1 MSDQYRIRANYMTL
15 AELLQSR
22 FRADLRHRGAAY
34 IEAERVSLVRVT
46 PENVFGVVVD
56 GVEYQTQLR
65 YQESEIGLFCT
76 CDQFAK
82 SKACKHLWATVL
94 TTDLEG
100 YVNPAI
106 RPGRFT
112 PFVTKE
118 LAPPIRV
125 DDLKPGYDADVDMP
139 SAGGRSKKKAAAP
152 AVREARLRPWEAK
165 IAGLRE
171 EMVAPTSSSK
181 KTQSQERQ
189 IFYEIDLEASRE
201 AEKLVVQASQRQ
213 RRSSGQW
220 GKVKPLKI
228 RPGELDQIEHEDDR
242 VFLSYLAGAIPERNN
257 WSTQQAELRAAAHR
271 FHMPYELG
279 TLILPEMC
287 QSGRLA
293 IGGEDEKARQTLEW
307 DEGNPWELTIRVKH
321 NCDGSGWLVTG
332 VLVRDDET
340 IELSDAPLAVPGG
353 FVITSDCIA
362 RLSDFGAAEWMKLLS
377 GENSLSIPLDDQ
389 HDFVDTLLD
398 IPSLPRLELPKEL
411 QLEEV
416 HAVPE
421 PSLKIFTPPVS
432 RWRSDSLTAE
442 VLFEYLGTSVAGRN
456 SRWAVVQRDQN
467 RCIIRDRDF
476 EGKAWERL
484 RELGFRKRLNGSQTN
499 ADVEI
504 PRRELGR
511 AVRELVADGW
521 EVFADGSKVR
531 QAGAMKFRVQ
541 SDIDWFDVNAQV
553 DFEGRSVA
561 FPELLQALE
570 RGDSTVRLDDG
581 SLGILPEE
589 WLEQIGMISG
599 LGTLDDENLR
609 FSNSQA
615 ALLDALLSAQD
626 DVEFDDKFE
635 EMRERFRNFSGI
647 ETADAP
653 KSFKG
658 ELRDYQR
665 DGLSWMIFLN
675 DFNFG
680 GCLADDMGLGKTVQF
695 IAMLL
700 KHKAKSKNNAPTLIV
715 VPRSLIFN
723 WHAECNRFG
732 PKLKVLEYT
741 GMERAA
747 LRDEFSSNDVIL
759 TTYGTVRRDITVLK
773 DVQFDYVVLDEA
785 QTIKNPSS
793 QIARASRLLQARH
806 RLALSGTPIEN
817 NAGDLWSIFE
827 FLNPGM
833 LGRSSAFRNHVS
845 DPDSP
850 DSRQMVARGLRPFI
864 LRRTKKEVA
873 SELPDRLEETIYCD
887 MAEEQRRLY
896 DELRV
901 HYRESLLGVVQKDGL
916 AKSKMHVL
924 EALLRLRQA
933 ACHPAL
939 LSRGDEAEAYAK
951 LEFLIPH
958 LNELVAEGHKSL
970 VFSQFTSMLSIVRQH
985 LDETGV
991 EYEYLDGQ
999 TRDRERRVK
1008 RFQEDDECKVFLI
1021 SLKAG
1026 GLGLNLTAADY
1037 VFLLDPWW
1045 NPAVEAQAIDR
1056 AHRVGQTRT
1065 VFAYRLIC
1073 RDTVEEKIAEL
1084 QKKKRDLADAIL
1096 DGADQKSILKDLSVE
1111 DLELLLS

>member
-1 MSDQYRIRANYMTL
+1 MTL
-15 AELLQSR
+15 AEILQSR

-34 IEAERVSLVRVT
+34 IEAERVTIVRVT

-65 YQESEIGLFCT
+65 HNESEIAFFCT

-94 TTDLEG
+94 TADSEG
-100 YVNPAI
+100 YINPSI
-106 RPGRFT
+106 RPGRLV
-112 PFVTKE
+112 PFVPRQRS
-118 LAPPIRV
+118 APINV
-125 DDLKPGYDADVDMP
+125 DDLTGGFDADADVAMKTRKA
-139 SAGGRSKKKAAAP
+139 SSGGTATAATTTTSSAAP
-152 AVREARLRPWEAK
+152 ARLKPWESR
-165 IAGLRE
+165 LVELEE
-171 EMVAPTSSSK
+171 EMITPESGGSSK
-181 KTQSQERQ
+181 KTQGQERQ

-201 AEKLVVQASQRQ
+201 ANKLVIQASQRQ

-220 GKVKPLKI
+220 GKIKPLKI
-228 RPGELDQIEHEDDR
+228 RPGELDLIEHEDDR

-257 WSTQQAELRAAAHR
+257 WSTQQAELKAAAHR
-271 FHMPYELG
+271 FHLPYELG

-287 QSGRLA
+287 RSGRLA
-293 IGGEDEKARQTLEW
+293 IGAEDEKKRQLLDW
-307 DEGNPWELTIRVKH
+307 DATEPWELTVKVKR
-321 NCDGSGWLVTG
+321 NVDGTGWNVTG
-332 VLVRDDET
+332 LLVRGDESLDLA
-340 IELSDAPLAVPGG
+340 EVPLVVPGG
-353 FVITSDCIA
+353 FVVTSDSIGVM
-362 RLSDFGAAEWMKLLS
+362 SDFGAAEWIKVLTDERGLTIP
-377 GENSLSIPLDDQ
+377 EADQNS
-389 HDFVDTLLD
+389 FVDKLLD
-398 IPSLPRLELPKEL
+398 IPALPRLELPKEL

-416 HAVPE
+416 RATPD
-421 PSLKIFTPPVS
+421 PSLKLYSPQVS
-432 RWRSDSLTAE
+432 RWRNDSLMAE
-442 VLFEYLGTSVAGRN
+442 VIFDYMGTPVSGRN
-456 SRWAVVQRDQN
+456 SRWAVVQREHN
-467 RCIIRDRDF
+467 RCIIRDREF
-476 EGKAWERL
+476 ETKRWESL
-484 RELGFRKRLNGSQTN
+484 RELGFRKRLNTSGDG

-504 PRRELGR
+504 ARRDLGR
-511 AVRELVADGW
+511 AVRQLVDEGW
-521 EVFADGSKVR
+521 TVFADGNKVR
-531 QAGAMKFRVQ
+531 QAGSMKFKVN
-541 SDIDWFDVNAQV
+541 SDIDWFDVNAEV

-589 WLEQIGMISG
+589 WLQQIGMISG
-599 LGTLDDENLR
+599 LGTLDDESLR

-615 ALLDALLSAQD
+615 ALLDALLSAQE

-635 EMRERFRNFSGI
+635 EMRERFRSFSGI
-647 ETADAP
+647 ENVIVPDT
-653 KSFKG
+653 FEG

-665 DGLSWMIFLN
+665 DGLSWMSFLN

-695 IAMLL
+695 IAMLM
-700 KHKAKSKNNAPTLIV
+700 KHRQEHKKTKPTLIV

-723 WHAECNRFG
+723 WKSECGRFA
-732 PKLKVLEYT
+732 PELRVMDYT
-741 GMERAA
+741 GVDRAA
-747 LRDEFSSNDVIL
+747 RREEFPNHDVIL
-759 TTYGTVRRDITVLK
+759 STYGTVRRDITILK
-773 DVQFDYVVLDEA
+773 DFEFEYVVLDEA
-785 QTIKNPSS
+785 QTIKNPTS

-833 LGRSSAFRNHVS
+833 LGRSTAFRSHVS

-850 DSRQMVARGLRPFI
+850 DSRSVVARGLRPFI

-873 SELPDRLEETIYCD
+873 SELPDRLEETVYVEMQED
-887 MAEEQRRLY
+887 QRRLY
-896 DELRV
+896 DELRM
-901 HYRESLLGVVQKDGL
+901 HYRDSLLGSIEKDGL

-939 LSRGDEAEAYAK
+939 LNRGEEEEAYAK

-958 LNELVAEGHKSL
+958 IKELVSENHKSL

-985 LDETGV
+985 LDDAGIK
-991 EYEYLDGQ
+991 YEYLDGQ
-999 TRDRERRVK
+999 TRDRQQRVE
-1008 RFQEDDECKVFLI
+1008 RFQEDEDCRVFLI

-1056 AHRVGQTRT
+1056 AHRVGQTKT
-1065 VFAYRLIC
+1065 VFAYRMIC
-1073 RDTVEEKIAEL
+1073 KDTVEEKIAEL

-1096 DGADQKSILKDLSVE
+1096 DGGDQQSILKDLSVE

>member
-1 MSDQYRIRANYMTL
+1 MTL

-65 YQESEIGLFCT
+65 YQENEIGLFCT

-82 SKACKHLWATVL
+82 SKSCKHLWATVL
-94 TTDLEG
+94 TADVEG
-100 YVNPAI
+100 YVNPGI
-106 RPGRFT
+106 RPGRLA
-112 PFVTKE
+112 PFVSREQT
-118 LAPPIRV
+118 APIRV
-125 DDLKPGYDADVDMP
+125 DDLTPGFDADADIP
-139 SAGGRSKKKAAAP
+139 GPGKSRKKVAAP
-152 AVREARLRPWEAK
+152 QRQERLRPWEAK
-165 IAGLRE
+165 IAGLKE
-171 EMVAPTSSSK
+171 EMAAPTSSGR
-181 KTQSQERQ
+181 KTQGQDRQ

-201 AEKLVVQASQRQ
+201 AEKLVIQASQRQ

-271 FHMPYELG
+271 FHLPYELG
-279 TLILPEMC
+279 TLILPDMC
-287 QSGRLA
+287 RSGRLA
-293 IGGEDEKARQTLEW
+293 IAGADDKGAQTIEW
-307 DEGNPWELTIRVKH
+307 DADAPWELTIKVRR

-332 VLVRDDET
+332 VLVRDDESMD
-340 IELSDAPLAVPGG
+340 LSEVPLAVPGG
-353 FVITSDCIA
+353 FVVTSDSIS
-362 RLSDFGAAEWMKLLS
+362 RLRDFGASEWMKLLAS
-377 GENSLSIPLDDQ
+377 EKSLSIPEADQ
-389 HDFVDTLLD
+389 HDFVDTLLG

-416 HAVPE
+416 RAT
-421 PSLKIFTPPVS
+421 PSPALRIFTPPMS
-432 RWRSDSLTAE
+432 KWRSDSLTAE
-442 VLFEYLGTSVAGRN
+442 VVFDYLGTPVPGRN
-456 SRWAVVQRDQN
+456 PKWAVVQREQN
-467 RCIIRDRDF
+467 RCIIRDRDS
-476 EGKAWERL
+476 ETAAWDRL

-504 PRRELGR
+504 PRRDLGR
-511 AVRELVADGW
+511 AVRELVNDGW

-531 QAGAMKFRVQ
+531 QAGAMKFRVE

-599 LGTLDDENLR
+599 LGTLDEESLR

-615 ALLDALLSAQD
+615 ALLDALLSVQD
-626 DVEFDDKFE
+626 DVEFDAKFE

-647 ETADAP
+647 EKVEAP
-653 KSFKG
+653 ESFKG

-700 KHKAKSKNNAPTLIV
+700 KHKQKVKHNAPTLIV

-723 WHAECNRFG
+723 WKSECERFG
-732 PKLKVLEYT
+732 PQLRVLEYT
-741 GMERAA
+741 GMERTA
-747 LRDEFSSNDVIL
+747 LRDEFLNNDVIL
-759 TTYGTVRRDITVLK
+759 TTYGTVRRDIGILK

-793 QIARASRLLQARH
+793 QIARASRLLRAKH

-850 DSRQMVARGLRPFI
+850 ESRQLVARGLRPFI
-864 LRRTKKEVA
+864 LRRTKKQVA

-887 MAEEQRRLY
+887 MEDDQRRLY
-896 DELRV
+896 DELRL
-901 HYRESLLGVVQKDGL
+901 HYRESLLGAVHRDGL

-939 LSRGDEAEAYAK
+939 LNRGDEEEAYAK
-951 LEFLIPH
+951 LDFLIPH
-958 LNELVAEGHKSL
+958 LTELVAEGHKSL

-985 LDETGV
+985 LDASGI

-999 TRDRERRVK
+999 TRDRERRVN
-1008 RFQEDDECKVFLI
+1008 RFQDDDDCKVFLI

-1065 VFAYRLIC
+1065 VFAYRMIC

>member
-1 MSDQYRIRANYMTL
+1 MTL
-15 AELLQSR
+15 ADLLQNR

-65 YQESEIGLFCT
+65 YQEDDIGLFCT

-94 TTDLEG
+94 TADAEG
-100 YVNPAI
+100 YINPAI
-106 RPGRFT
+106 RPGRLA
-112 PFVTKE
+112 PFMAKE
-118 LAPPIRV
+118 LTSPIRV
-125 DDLKPGYDADVDMP
+125 DDLTPGFDADAEI
-139 SAGGRSKKKAAAP
+139 SSTSRSKKKGSTATATAP
-152 AVREARLRPWEAK
+152 AVREARLAPWEAK
-165 IAGLRE
+165 LAGLRE
-171 EMVAPTSSSK
+171 EMSAPTSSGK
-181 KTQSQERQ
+181 NAQTQDRQ
-189 IFYEIDLEASRE
+189 IFYEIDFEASKE
-201 AEKLVVQASQRQ
+201 ADKLVVQASQRQ

-220 GKVKPLKI
+220 GKIKPLKI
-228 RPGELDQIEHEDDR
+228 KPGELDQIEHEDDR

-271 FHMPYELG
+271 FHLPYELG
-279 TLILPEMC
+279 TLILPDMC
-287 QSGRLA
+287 RSGRLA
-293 IGGEDEKARQTLEW
+293 IGGADDKAAQTLEW
-307 DEGNPWELTIRVKH
+307 DDESPWELTVRVRK
-321 NCDGSGWLVTG
+321 NSDGSGWLVTG
-332 VLVRDDET
+332 VLMREDESL
-340 IELSDAPLAVPGG
+340 ELSDVPLVVSGG
-353 FVITSDCIA
+353 FVVASDSIG
-362 RLSDFGAAEWMKLLS
+362 RLRDFGASEWMKMLS
-377 GENSLSIPLDDQ
+377 AEKSLSIPKSDQ
-389 HDFVDTLLD
+389 NDFVDRLLD
-398 IPSLPRLELPKEL
+398 IPTLPRLELPKEL
-411 QLEEV
+411 QLEEI
-416 HAVPE
+416 HATPT
-421 PSLKIFTPPVS
+421 PALRIFTPPMS
-432 RWRSDSLTAE
+432 RWRNDSLTAE
-442 VLFEYLGTSVAGRN
+442 VIFEYMGTSVPGRN

-467 RCIIRDRDF
+467 RCIIRDREF
-476 EGKAWERL
+476 EANCWERL
-484 RELGFRKRLNGSQTN
+484 REHGFRKRLNGSQTN

-504 PRRELGR
+504 PRRDLGR
-511 AVRELVADGW
+511 AVRDLVDGGW

-531 QAGAMKFRVQ
+531 QAGAMKFRVS
-541 SDIDWFDVNAQV
+541 SDIDWFDVNAEI

-589 WLEQIGMISG
+589 WLEQIGLISG
-599 LGTLDDENLR
+599 LGTLDEDSLR

-615 ALLDALLSAQD
+615 ALLDALLSAQE
-626 DVEFDDKFE
+626 DVEFDEKFE
-635 EMRERFRNFSGI
+635 DMRERFRNFSGI
-647 ETADAP
+647 EKLETP
-653 KSFKG
+653 KAFKG

-665 DGLSWMIFLN
+665 DGLSWMMFLN

-700 KHKAKSKNNAPTLIV
+700 MHKEKSEKPAPTLIV

-723 WHAECNRFG
+723 WNAECNRFA
-732 PKLKVLEYT
+732 PNLKVMDYT

-747 LRDEFSSNDVIL
+747 LRDEFAKHDVIL
-759 TTYGTVRRDITVLK
+759 TTYGTVRRDITILK
-773 DVQFDYVVLDEA
+773 DCQFDYVVLDEA

-793 QIARASRLLQARH
+793 QIARASRLLRARH

-833 LGRSSAFRNHVS
+833 LGRSSAFRNHVA
-845 DPDSP
+845 DPESQE
-850 DSRQMVARGLRPFI
+850 SRQMVGRGLRPFI
-864 LRRTKKEVA
+864 LRRTKKQVA

-887 MAEEQRRLY
+887 MEEGQRRLY
-896 DELRV
+896 DELRL
-901 HYRESLLGVVQKDGL
+901 HYRESLLGAVHKDGL

-939 LSRGDEAEAYAK
+939 LDRGDESETFAK
-951 LEFLIPH
+951 LDFLIPH
-958 LNELVAEGHKSL
+958 LKELVSEGHKSL
-970 VFSQFTSMLSIVRQH
+970 VFSQFTSMLAIVRQH
-985 LDETGV
+985 LDEAGI

-999 TRDRERRVK
+999 TRDREARVNH
-1008 RFQEDDECKVFLI
+1008 FQEDDNCKVFLI

-1065 VFAYRLIC
+1065 VFAYRMIC

-1084 QKKKRDLADAIL
+1084 QTKKRNLADAIL
-1096 DGADQKSILKDLSVE
+1096 NGADQKSILKDLSVE
-1111 DLELLLS
+1111 DLEMLLS

>member
-1 MSDQYRIRANYMTL
+1 MTL
-15 AELLQSR
+15 AELLQNR

-34 IEAERVSLVRVT
+34 IEAERVSLIRVT
-46 PENVFGVVVD
+46 PDNVFGVVVD

-65 YQESEIGLFCT
+65 YQESDIAMFCT

-106 RPGRFT
+106 RPGRLV
-112 PFVTKE
+112 PFVSREQTQ
-118 LAPPIRV
+118 PIRV
-125 DDLKPGYDADVDMP
+125 DDLSPDFDAEP
-139 SAGGRSKKKAAAP
+139 ETRTPRSKAAP
-152 AVREARLRPWEAK
+152 KARTPEVRLKPWEAK
-165 IAGLRE
+165 LAGLQD
-171 EMVAPTSSSK
+171 EMSVPEASNGKSR
-181 KTQSQERQ
+181 SQDRQ
-189 IFYEIDLEASRE
+189 IFYQMDVEASQE
-201 AEKLVVQASQRQ
+201 AGKLVIQASQRQ

-220 GKVKPLKI
+220 GKIKPLKI

-242 VFLSYLAGAIPERNN
+242 TFLSYLAGAIPERNN

-287 QSGRLA
+287 RSGRLA
-293 IGGEDEKARQTLEW
+293 VLGADDSGNQTLEW
-307 DEGNPWELTIRVKH
+307 DDDLAWDLTVKVKKEA
-321 NCDGSGWLVTG
+321 DGSGWLVLG
-332 VLVRDDET
+332 QLVRGDEVLNLN
-340 IELSDAPLAVPGG
+340 EVPLVVPGG
-353 FVITSDCIA
+353 FVVTSDSIS
-362 RLSDFGAAEWMKLLS
+362 RLRDFGASQWLKLLS
-377 GENSLSIPLDDQ
+377 SEHILKIPVSDQ
-389 HDFVDTLLD
+389 HDFIDRLLD
-398 IPSLPRLELPKEL
+398 IPNLPRLELPKDL
-411 QLEEV
+411 QLDEV
-416 HAVPE
+416 RATPDPVLRI
-421 PSLKIFTPPVS
+421 STPPIS
-432 RWRSDSLTAE
+432 RWRGDSLTAE
-442 VLFEYLGTSVAGRN
+442 VIFDYMGTPVAGRN
-456 SRWAVVQRDQN
+456 ARWAVVQREHN

-476 EGKAWERL
+476 EGACWEKL
-484 RELGFRKRLNGSQTN
+484 RELGFRKRLNGSQTH

-511 AVRELVADGW
+511 AVRELVTDEW
-521 EVFADGSKVR
+521 NVYADGSQVR
-531 QAGAMKFRVQ
+531 QAGAMRFRVQ
-541 SDIDWFDVNAQV
+541 SDIDWFDVHADI
-553 DFEGRSVA
+553 DFEGRSVS

-589 WLEQIGMISG
+589 WLEQIGIISG
-599 LGTLDDENLR
+599 LGTLDEDSLR

-615 ALLDALLSAQD
+615 ALLDALLSSQQE
-626 DVEFDDKFE
+626 VEFDSKFE
-635 EMRERFRNFSGI
+635 EMRERFRSFSGI
-647 ETADAP
+647 DNVDVP

-665 DGLSWMIFLN
+665 DGLSWMTFLH
-675 DFNFG
+675 DFHFG

-695 IAMLL
+695 IAMLM
-700 KHKAKSKNNAPTLIV
+700 KHREATKKDTKPSLVV

-723 WHAECNRFG
+723 WMNECQRFG
-732 PKLKVLEYT
+732 PKLNVLDYT
-741 GMERAA
+741 GLDRAN
-747 LRDEFSSNDVIL
+747 LRADFDKQDVIL
-759 TTYGTVRRDITVLK
+759 STYGTVRRDIAVLK
-773 DVQFDYVVLDEA
+773 DYEFDYVVLDEA

-793 QIARASRLLQARH
+793 QIARASRLLRARH

-845 DPDSP
+845 DPDSQE
-850 DSRQMVARGLRPFI
+850 SRQMVARGLRPFI
-864 LRRTKKEVA
+864 LRRTKKQVA
-873 SELPDRLEETIYCD
+873 AELPDRLEETIYCD
-887 MAEEQRRLY
+887 MEEDQRRLY
-896 DELRV
+896 DELRL
-901 HYRESLLGVVQKDGL
+901 HYRDSLLGLVQKEGI
-916 AKSKMHVL
+916 ARSKMHVL

-939 LSRGDEAEAYAK
+939 LNRGDEEDAFAK
-951 LEFLIPH
+951 IEFLVPH
-958 LNELVAEGHKSL
+958 LKELVAEDHKSL
-970 VFSQFTSMLSIVRQH
+970 VFSQFTSMLSIVRTH
-985 LDETGV
+985 LENAGI

-999 TRDRERRVK
+999 TRDRQERVD
-1008 RFQEDDECKVFLI
+1008 RFQSDDDCKVFLI

-1065 VFAYRLIC
+1065 VFAYRMIC

-1084 QKKKRDLADAIL
+1084 QKQKRELADAIL
-1096 DGADQKSILKDLSVE
+1096 DGGDNQSILKDLSLD

>member
-1 MSDQYRIRANYMTL
+1 MTL
-15 AELLQSR
+15 AELLQNR

-34 IEAERVSLVRVT
+34 IEAERASLVRVT

-56 GVEYQTQLR
+56 GVEYQTQLS
-65 YQESEIGLFCT
+65 YQETEIALFCT
-76 CDQFAK
+76 CPQFAK

-94 TTDLEG
+94 TADLEG
-100 YVNPAI
+100 HVNPAI
-106 RPGRFT
+106 RPGRLT
-112 PFVTKE
+112 PFVARE
-118 LAPPIRV
+118 LSAPIRV
-125 DDLKPGYDADVDMP
+125 DDLTADSDADADV
-139 SAGGRSKKKAAAP
+139 SSSGRSRKKAPAAP
-152 AVREARLRPWEAK
+152 REVRLRPWEAK
-165 IAGLRE
+165 IAGLKE
-171 EMVAPTSSSK
+171 EMSAPSTSGR
-181 KTQSQERQ
+181 KTQSLERQ

-201 AEKLVVQASQRQ
+201 AEKLVIQASQRQ

-220 GKVKPLKI
+220 GKIKPLKI

-271 FHMPYELG
+271 FHLPYELG
-279 TLILPEMC
+279 TLILPDMC
-287 QSGRLA
+287 RSGRLTVTENENGSSQP
-293 IGGEDEKARQTLEW
+293 IEW
-307 DEGNPWELTIRVKH
+307 DDEAAWELTIRVRQ

-340 IELSDAPLAVPGG
+340 LDLAEAPLVVPGG
-353 FVITSDCIA
+353 FVVTSDSIA
-362 RLSDFGAAEWMKLLS
+362 RLRDFGAAEWMKLLAT
-377 GENSLSIPLDDQ
+377 EQSLSVPADDQ

-398 IPSLPRLELPKEL
+398 IPALPRLELPKEL

-416 HAVPE
+416 RAVPD
-421 PSLKIFTPPVS
+421 PSLKIFTPAVS
-432 RWRSDSLTAE
+432 KWRSDSLTAE
-442 VLFEYLGTSVAGRN
+442 VIFNYLGTPVPGRN
-456 SRWAVVQRDQN
+456 ARWAVVQRDQN
-467 RCIIRDRDF
+467 RCIIRDRNF
-476 EGKAWERL
+476 EGQRWEQL
-484 RELGFRKRLNGSQTN
+484 RELGFRKRLNGSTTN

-504 PRRELGR
+504 PRRDLGR
-511 AVRELVADGW
+511 AVRQLVEDGW

-531 QAGAMKFRVQ
+531 QAGAMKFRVE
-541 SDIDWFDVNAQV
+541 SNIDWFDVNAQI
-553 DFEGRSVA
+553 DFEGRNVA

-570 RGDSTVRLDDG
+570 RGESTVRLDDG

-599 LGTLDDENLR
+599 LGTLDEESLR

-615 ALLDALLSAQD
+615 ALLDALLSAQEN
-626 DVEFDDKFE
+626 VEFDEQFQDL
-635 EMRERFRNFSGI
+635 RERFRNFTGI
-647 ETADAP
+647 DQAKAP
-653 KSFKG
+653 KEFQG

-665 DGLSWMIFLN
+665 DGLSWMSFLN

-700 KHKAKSKNNAPTLIV
+700 QHKLKTKGSKEAAPTLIV

-723 WHAECNRFG
+723 WKSECNRFA
-732 PKLKVLEYT
+732 PKLRVMEYT
-741 GMERAA
+741 GVDRAA
-747 LRDEFSSNDVIL
+747 LRDEFASQDVIL
-759 TTYGTVRRDITVLK
+759 STYGTVRRDIAVLK
-773 DVQFDYVVLDEA
+773 DIQFDYVVLDEA

-793 QIARASRLLQARH
+793 QIARASRLLRARH

-845 DPDSP
+845 DPDSD
-850 DSRQMVARGLRPFI
+850 DSRQLVARGLRPFI
-864 LRRTKKEVA
+864 LRRTKKQVA
-873 SELPDRLEETIYCD
+873 AELPDRLEETIYCD
-887 MAEEQRRLY
+887 MEDDQRRLY
-896 DELRV
+896 DELRL
-901 HYRESLLGVVQKDGL
+901 HYRESLLGAVHKDGL

-939 LSRGDEAEAYAK
+939 LSRGEESETFAK
-951 LEFLIPH
+951 LDFLVPH
-958 LNELVAEGHKSL
+958 LKELVAEGHKSL

-985 LDETGV
+985 LDETGID
-991 EYEYLDGQ
+991 YEYLDGQ
-999 TRDRERRVK
+999 TRDRERRVG
-1008 RFQEDDECKVFLI
+1008 RFQDEDDCKVFLI

-1096 DGADQKSILKDLSVE
+1096 DGADQKSIMKDLSVE

>member
-1 MSDQYRIRANYMTL
+1 MTL
-15 AELLQSR
+15 AELLQNR

-46 PENVFGVVVD
+46 AENVFGVVVD
-56 GVEYQTQLR
+56 GVEHQTQLR
-65 YQESEIGLFCT
+65 YQESDIALFCT
-76 CDQFAK
+76 CEQFAK

-94 TTDLEG
+94 TADLQG

-106 RPGRFT
+106 RPGRLA
-112 PFVTKE
+112 PFVAKD
-118 LAPPIRV
+118 LGAPIRV
-125 DDLKPGYDADVDMP
+125 DDLTPGYDADAEISGP
-139 SAGGRSKKKAAAP
+139 KGARKKPAAV
-152 AVREARLRPWEAK
+152 VREPRLRPWEAK
-165 IAGLRE
+165 LAGLRE
-171 EMVAPTSSSK
+171 EMAAPTSGSQNG
-181 KTQSQERQ
+181 QSLERQ
-189 IFYEIDLEASRE
+189 IFYEIDLEASKE
-201 AEKLVVQASQRQ
+201 GDKLIIQASQRQ

-242 VFLSYLAGAIPERNN
+242 VFLSYLAGAIPERTN

-271 FHMPYELG
+271 FHVPYELG

-287 QSGRLA
+287 RSGRLA
-293 IGGEDEKARQTLEW
+293 IAGVDDKAAQTLEW
-307 DEGNPWELTIRVKH
+307 DEGSPWELTVKVKR
-321 NCDGSGWLVTG
+321 NSDGSGWLVTG
-332 VLVRDDET
+332 ILVRDDESLD
-340 IELSDAPLAVPGG
+340 LSEVPLAVPGG
-353 FVITSDCIA
+353 FVITSDSIA
-362 RLSDFGAAEWMKLLS
+362 RLRDFGAAEWMKLLS
-377 GENSLSIPLDDQ
+377 SEHSISVPMDDQ
-389 HDFVDTLLD
+389 NDFVDRLLD

-416 HAVPE
+416 RATPA
-421 PSLKIFTPPVS
+421 PALKIFTPPMS
-432 RWRSDSLTAE
+432 KWRNDSLTAE
-442 VLFEYLGTSVAGRN
+442 VIFDYLGTPVPGRN
-456 SRWAVVQRDQN
+456 ARWAVVQREQN
-467 RCIIRDRDF
+467 RCIIRDRKF
-476 EGKAWERL
+476 ENQSWECL

-504 PRRELGR
+504 GRRDLGR

-531 QAGAMKFRVQ
+531 QAGTMKFRVQ
-541 SDIDWFDVNAQV
+541 SDIDWFDVNAQI

-570 RGDSTVRLDDG
+570 RGDATVRLDDG

-599 LGTLDDENLR
+599 LGTLEDDSLR

-626 DVEFDDKFE
+626 EVEFDDRFQD
-635 EMRERFRNFSGI
+635 MRERFRNFSGI
-647 ETADAP
+647 AEVEPPQGFT
-653 KSFKG
+653 G

-665 DGLSWMIFLN
+665 DGLSWMQFLN
-675 DFNFG
+675 DFHFG

-695 IAMLL
+695 IAMLM
-700 KHKAKSKNNAPTLIV
+700 KHRESRSASNAAPSMIV

-723 WHAECNRFG
+723 WMNECTRFA
-732 PKLKVLEYT
+732 PELKVLDYT
-741 GMERAA
+741 GMER
-747 LRDEFSSNDVIL
+747 LTMREEFPKYDLIL
-759 TTYGTVRRDITVLK
+759 TTYGTVRRDITILK
-773 DVQFDYVVLDEA
+773 DFDFDYVVLDEA
-785 QTIKNPSS
+785 QTIKNPAS
-793 QIARASRLLQARH
+793 QIARASRLLRARH

-833 LGRSSAFRNHVS
+833 LGRSTAFRSHVS
-845 DPDSP
+845 DPDSGE
-850 DSRQMVARGLRPFI
+850 SRQMVARGLRPFI

-873 SELPDRLEETIYCD
+873 AELPDRLEETIYCD
-887 MAEEQRRLY
+887 MEEDQRRLY
-896 DELRV
+896 DELRL
-901 HYRESLLGVVQKDGL
+901 HYRDSLLGAVQKDGL
-916 AKSKMHVL
+916 AKTKMHVL

-939 LSRGDEAEAYAK
+939 LNRGEEEEAYAK

-958 LNELVAEGHKSL
+958 LTELVAEGHKSL

-985 LDETGV
+985 LDKAGI

-999 TRDRERRVK
+999 TRDRQAHVK
-1008 RFQEDDECKVFLI
+1008 RFQEDDDCKVFLI

-1065 VFAYRLIC
+1065 VFAYRMIC